1 MNNEVAREKLDKEWV
16 ELIKEAL
23 KMGIAMEEIRQF
35 LKKN

>member
-1 MNNEVAREKLDKEWV
+1 MNNEVAGEKLDKEWV